1 MKDALYEKFSTVLT
15 RPGRGGSYP
24 YIKWQDVANRMNN
37 VFGTDWS
44 SEAVYQ
50 EIIGSNIVVRVR
62 VTITVP
68 ETNKFIW
75 QEGYGGAPNDDRN
88 EAGNAFKSAY
98 SKALKDA
105 CKKWGIGLYLDE
117 EGESDSS
124 GSNPPPAGY
133 IAKETAMP
141 SVPLPMPNNTKI
153 AEPKPP
159 VDEVPTQHVVSTP
172 NTSGMPLPPGIEMEV
187 KSGITIAQVDEAAVP
202 IVEVTPPLPPNVAPL
217 PVIPPLATTPNISVP
232 PAVGQQVNLKEDM
245 PMTKTTTINTGE
257 PTYISDVQKAALQSI
272 LSIKEA
278 EYDSLARE
286 AFEANGVVKTSI
298 PEPDKLTYQEAVFV
312 VKYGNDK
319 FRRR

>member
-133 IAKETAMP
+133 TAKETAVL
-141 SVPLPMPNNTKI
+141 STPLPTPNNTQMAPTTPAAVK
-153 AEPKPP
+153 
-159 VDEVPTQHVVSTP
+159 VPMQHVVSTP
-172 NTSGMPLPPGIEMEV
+172 NAGGMPLPPGVEMEV
-187 KSGITIAQVDEAAVP
+187 KSDIAITQVDEVP
-202 IVEVTPPLPPNVAPL
+202 EPMVEATPPVMSPPI
-217 PVIPPLATTPNISVP
+217 IPPLATTPNVSVP
-232 PAVGQQVNLKEDM
+232 PAAGQQVNLKEDM

-257 PTYISDVQKAALQSI
+257 PIYISDVQKAALQSI

-278 EYDSLARE
+278 EYEPLARE